1 MKEGK
6 VVMTGGT
13 GFILSQV
20 AEKLIEMGK
29 DVTLFDNNE
38 QHNMYEETQKLLEEK
53 DNFHFVQG
61 DTRDKAAVEDVIKD
75 AETVYHFA
83 ALMGT
88 SSRFKQEVETV
99 EVNVI
104 GTLNVLQAS
113 LDTGVKYY
121 VHPPRPPLSVWLT
134 PYIISKGAQTQFTQ
148 MFHKVYGLPTI
159 GLNIQNCYGA
169 RERAILNPNT
179 YRPGEGRKFMAS
191 AIIAALKNE
200 PIPVF
205 GDGEQSS
212 DWVHIDDIVEALVL
226 APCDAA
232 VGQVMDFGVGESIT
246 INKIAQIV
254 IEMTKSK
261 SKIEHLPMRTGEAKV
276 HTKADNAPAKEYLG
290 WEPKIDLRE
299 GLKRTIPYF
308 AKSLG
313 IESPV

>member
-1 MKEGK
+1 
-6 VVMTGGT
+6 MTG
-13 GFILSQV
+13 
-20 AEKLIEMGK
+20 
-29 DVTLFDNNE
+29 
-38 QHNMYEETQKLLEEK
+38 
-53 DNFHFVQG
+53 VQ
-61 DTRDKAAVEDVIKD
+61 TC
-75 AETVYHFA
+75 
-83 ALMGT
+83 AL
-88 SSRFKQEVETV
+88 
-99 EVNVI
+99 
-104 GTLNVLQAS
+104 
-113 LDTGVKYY
+113 
-121 VHPPRPPLSVWLT
+121 P
-134 PYIISKGAQTQFTQ
+134 
-148 MFHKVYGLPTI
+148 
-159 GLNIQNCYGA
+159 
-169 RERAILNPNT
+169 
-179 YRPGEGRKFMAS
+179 S

-261 SKIEHLPMRTGEAKV
+261 SKIEHLPMRTGEVKV

>member
-1 MKEGK
+1 MENIKMKEGK

-148 MFHKVYGLPTI
+148 MFHKVYGLSTI
-159 GLNIQNCYGA
+159 GLNIQN
-169 RERAILNPNT
+169 
-179 YRPGEGRKFMAS
+179 
-191 AIIAALKNE
+191 
-200 PIPVF
+200 
-205 GDGEQSS
+205 
-212 DWVHIDDIVEALVL
+212 
-226 APCDAA
+226 
-232 VGQVMDFGVGESIT
+232 
-246 INKIAQIV
+246 
-254 IEMTKSK
+254 
-261 SKIEHLPMRTGEAKV
+261 
-276 HTKADNAPAKEYLG
+276 
-290 WEPKIDLRE
+290 
-299 GLKRTIPYF
+299 
-308 AKSLG
+308 
-313 IESPV
+313 